1 MTNQEKQQKAKVE
14 FMRMQVQELELQ
26 ARYWKAQ
33 WETKFYTLE
42 DSKVKDE
49 YDQFVIKTQEDYMNQ
64 LAQERAEFEASQTE
78 TLTTTEEAP
87 L

>member
-1 MTNQEKQQKAKVE
+1 MTPEQKVAKQRVE
-14 FMRMQVQELELQ
+14 FMREQVIELELQ

-49 YDQFVIKTQEDYMNQ
+49 YNDFIKKTQEEYLNN
-64 LAQERAEFEASQTE
+64 LAEDRAKLEATQAVE
-78 TLTTTEEAP
+78 PTLSTNV
-87 L
+87 